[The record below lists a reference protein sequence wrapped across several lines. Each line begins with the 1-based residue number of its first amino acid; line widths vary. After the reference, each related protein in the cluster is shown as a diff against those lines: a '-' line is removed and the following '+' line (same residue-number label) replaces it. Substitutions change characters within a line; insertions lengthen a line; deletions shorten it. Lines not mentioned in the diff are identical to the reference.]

1 MTLIVV
7 VVVLTLVFGRF
18 FRTDLRAGAGA
29 EQ

>member
-1 MTLIVV
+1 